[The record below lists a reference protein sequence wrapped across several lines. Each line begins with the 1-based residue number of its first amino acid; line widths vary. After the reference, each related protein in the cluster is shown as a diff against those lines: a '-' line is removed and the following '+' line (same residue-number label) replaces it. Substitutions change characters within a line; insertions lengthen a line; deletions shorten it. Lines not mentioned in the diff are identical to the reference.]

1 MWLLK
6 TEPGDYSFDQLEQ
19 AGRAR
24 WDGVRNPAA
33 IRNLAAMKAGDRVF
47 VYHTGDQ
54 KAVVGLA
61 EVVKP
66 AYPDPKYPD
75 GKLMVVDIEARG
87 KLGVRRHRDEQ
98 RECKAA
104 QDHACRATRPERPG
118 ISPNTI
124 SCRGSAARSSD
135 SNTERRETTS

>member
-6 TEPGDYSFDQLEQ
+6 TEPGDYSWAELEK

-47 VYHTGDQ
+47 VYHTGDE
-54 KAVVGLA
+54 KAVVGVA

-66 AYPDPKYPD
+66 AYPDPKFPE

-87 KLGVRRHRDEQ
+87 KLGRPVTLAEIKAKASMKDFPLVRISRLSVMPVSD
-98 RECKAA
+98 REW
-104 QDHACRATRPERPG
+104 
-118 ISPNTI
+118 
-124 SCRGSAARSSD
+124 
-135 SNTERRETTS
+135 REIEKMSGG